1 MRRNSEVAPQ
11 YLDFVMECWV
21 NQRCRPDRQAARLAF
36 I

>member
-21 NQRCRPDRQAARLAF
+21 NRRCRADRQAG
-36 I
+36 